1 MQPIISN
8 SSDFLFI
15 YEAIQSNPN
24 GDPDQ
29 ENKPRMDYDTKT
41 NLVTDTRIK
50 RFIRDYLKDSGKE
63 IFVDLV
69 EDRKV
74 DMSQRIEGV
83 VKKTLKDE
91 LDNLE
96 NTFKSDDLFK
106 LLKTIINAS
115 KLKGNEKKEDYLEI
129 VWSILTI
136 STTKEKND
144 LKKDKHLKQFAEEL
158 RNIKQINLEI
168 LAYMVKSKFIDIRLF
183 GSAFAITGFNLPYTG
198 PIQLNWGYSFNKV
211 ELIDSSSIV
220 TIMNDDS
227 STFGKD
233 YRVHYSLLG
242 FNGTINAPAA
252 KTTGLAND
260 DVLEFRKA
268 IWESIPASPTRSK
281 LNQYPKLYLEIVY
294 NEGVSNGQFGDL
306 RNFVET
312 EPKEGISDKQVR
324 KFKDLSIDLSAL
336 KKLIADDKNGENK
349 IKEVIVKTS
358 ADFDFSL

>member
-1 MQPIISN
+1 MNSITN

-15 YEAIQSNPN
+15 YEASQCNPN

-41 NLVTDTRIK
+41 NLVTDTRVK
-50 RFIRDYLKDSGKE
+50 RFIRDYLKDKGNE

-74 DMSQRIEGV
+74 DMKQRIQGIMCNLIDANSEN
-83 VKKTLKDE
+83 LK
-91 LDNLE
+91 
-96 NTFKSDDLFK
+96 S
-106 LLKTIINAS
+106 IINNEELYNILNSSIKAS
-115 KLKGNEKKEDYLEI
+115 KKKAEEKKEDYLDVLWGLITTSSQTEI
-129 VWSILTI
+129 T
-136 STTKEKND
+136 N
-144 LKKDKHLKQFAEEL
+144 LKKDKYLKQFHEKL
-158 RNIKQINLEI
+158 KDIKKINFLLLNYI
-168 LAYMVKSKFIDIRLF
+168 VQQKFIDIRLF
-183 GSAFAITGFNLPYTG
+183 GSAFAIAGFNKPYTG
-198 PIQLNWGYSFNKV
+198 PIQFNWGYSFNKV
-211 ELIDSSSIV
+211 ELIDSNTIV

-252 KTTGLAND
+252 KTTGLSEED
-260 DVLEFRKA
+260 LTVFRKS

-312 EPKEGISDKQVR
+312 SPKENISDKQVR
-324 KFKDLSIDLSAL
+324 KFKDLDVDLSAL
-336 KKLIADDKNGENK
+336 KKLIAADKNGERK
-349 IKEVIVKTS
+349 IKDVIVKTS
-358 ADFDFSL
+358 VDFDFTL

>member
-1 MQPIISN
+1 MNTITN

-15 YEAIQSNPN
+15 YEASQCNPN

-41 NLVTDTRIK
+41 NLVTDTRVK
-50 RFIRDYLKDSGKE
+50 RFIRDYLTDINE
-63 IFVDLV
+63 DETVFVNM
-69 EDRKV
+69 EGNSKV
-74 DMSQRIEGV
+74 SVD
-83 VKKTLKDE
+83 
-91 LDNLE
+91 
-96 NTFKSDDLFK
+96 
-106 LLKTIINAS
+106 S
-115 KLKGNEKKEDYLEI
+115 KLKAVVKRTIENEGELEKAFTDNQDALKIYKEI
-129 VWSILTI
+129 I
-136 STTKEKND
+136 SKEKD
-144 LKKDKHLKQFAEEL
+144 VEGVWKTITDKKFKHKEVNYEL
-158 RNIKQINLEI
+158 
-168 LAYMVKSKFIDIRLF
+168 LAYLVKEKFIDIRMF
-183 GSAFAITGFNLPYTG
+183 GSAFAVGGFTKAYTG
-198 PIQLNWGYSFNKV
+198 PIQMNWGYSFNKV

-252 KTTGLAND
+252 QSTGLTGE
-260 DVLEFRKA
+260 DVSVFRDA

-312 EPKEGISDKQVR
+312 TTKEGITDKQVR
-324 KFKDLSIDLSAL
+324 KFKDMNMDLSSL
-336 KKLIADDKNGENK
+336 KKLIEEDKGSDKK

-358 ADFDFSL
+358 VDFNFSL

>member
-1 MQPIISN
+1 MNTITN
-8 SSDFLFI
+8 SSDFLFV
-15 YEAIQSNPN
+15 YEASQCNPN

-41 NLVTDTRIK
+41 NLVTDTRVK
-50 RFIRDYLKDSGKE
+50 RFIRDYLKATNE
-63 IFVDLV
+63 EELIFVDM
-69 EDRKV
+69 EGNSKV
-74 DMSQRIEGV
+74 SVD
-83 VKKTLKDE
+83 
-91 LDNLE
+91 
-96 NTFKSDDLFK
+96 
-106 LLKTIINAS
+106 S
-115 KLKGNEKKEDYLEI
+115 KLKAVVKRTIENDGELEKAFSDNQEALKVYQE
-129 VWSILTI
+129 VI
-136 STTKEKND
+136 SKEKD
-144 LKKDKHLKQFAEEL
+144 AESVWKRITDKKFKHKEVNYEL
-158 RNIKQINLEI
+158 
-168 LAYMVKSKFIDIRLF
+168 LAYLVKEKFIDIRMF
-183 GSAFAITGFNLPYTG
+183 GSAFAVGGFTKAYTG

-242 FNGTINAPAA
+242 FNGTINAPTAQS
-252 KTTGLAND
+252 TGLTKE
-260 DVLEFRKA
+260 DVSVFRNA

-312 EPKEGISDKQVR
+312 TAKDGITDKQVR
-324 KFKDLSIDLSAL
+324 KFKDLNIDLSLL
-336 KKLIADDKNGENK
+336 KKLIEENKGSDKK

-358 ADFDFSL
+358 VDFDFSL

>member
-1 MQPIISN
+1 MKPSITN
-8 SSDFLFI
+8 SSDFLFV
-15 YEAIQSNPN
+15 YEAIQCNPN

-50 RFIRDYLKDSGKE
+50 RFIRDYLKASNNDE
-63 IFVDLV
+63 VVFVDM
-69 EDRKV
+69 EGDSKV
-74 DMSQRIEGV
+74 SVD
-83 VKKTLKDE
+83 
-91 LDNLE
+91 
-96 NTFKSDDLFK
+96 
-106 LLKTIINAS
+106 S
-115 KLKGNEKKEDYLEI
+115 KLKAVIKRTIENEGELERAFANNPEALIVYKE
-129 VWSILTI
+129 VI
-136 STTKEKND
+136 SKEKD
-144 LKKDKHLKQFAEEL
+144 AEGVWKVITDKKFKQKEVNYEL
-158 RNIKQINLEI
+158 
-168 LAYMVKSKFIDIRLF
+168 LAYLVKEKFLDIRMF
-183 GSAFAITGFNLPYTG
+183 GSAFAVGGFTKAYTG

-252 KTTGLAND
+252 KTTGLTQD

-312 EPKEGISDKQVR
+312 EPKEGVTDKQVR
-324 KFKDLSIDLSAL
+324 KFKDLSIDLTAL
-336 KKLIADDKNGENK
+336 KSLIAHDKNGEHK
-349 IKEVIVKTS
+349 IKEVIIKTS

>member
-1 MQPIISN
+1 MKTSINN

-41 NLVTDTRIK
+41 NLVTDTRVK
-50 RFIRDYLKDSGKE
+50 RFIRDYLKDNGNE

-74 DMSQRIEGV
+74 DMKQRIKGLVFNIIEN
-83 VKKTLKDE
+83 E
-91 LDNLE
+91 YSNLE
-96 NTFKSDDLFK
+96 SIFENKELF
-106 LLKTIINAS
+106 
-115 KLKGNEKKEDYLEI
+115 D
-129 VWSILTI
+129 ILNSAI
-136 STTKEKND
+136 KATKEKAESKNENYLDVLWNLLTTTSQKEITD
-144 LKKDKHLKQFAEEL
+144 LKKDKFLKQFHEKL
-158 RNIKQINLEI
+158 KKIKEINLS
-168 LAYMVKSKFIDIRLF
+168 LLNFLVQQKFIDIRLF
-183 GSAFAITGFNLPYTG
+183 GSAFAIAGFNRPYTG
-198 PIQLNWGYSFNKV
+198 PIQLNWGYSFNQV
-211 ELIDSSSIV
+211 ELMDSSSIV
-220 TIMNDDS
+220 TIMSDDN

-252 KTTGLAND
+252 KTTGLND
-260 DVLEFRKA
+260 DDVKAFRNA

-281 LNQYPKLYLEIVY
+281 VNQYPKLYFEIVY

-306 RNFVET
+306 RNFIET
-312 EPKEGISDKQVR
+312 KPINGKSDKQVR
-324 KFKDLSIDLSAL
+324 KFKDLEVDFSAL
-336 KKLIADDKNGENK
+336 KDLIEKDKNKDQK

>member
-1 MQPIISN
+1 MKPSITN
-8 SSDFLFI
+8 SSDFLFV
-15 YEAIQSNPN
+15 YEAIQCNPN

-50 RFIRDYLKDSGKE
+50 RFIRDYLKDKGLE
-63 IFVDLV
+63 IFVDMV

-74 DMSQRIEGV
+74 NMNQRIQGIVEIIVSDKSKIEDIFSNNEEFKGILLDLITSCQ
-83 VKKTLKDE
+83 KKSKEQKQDFFEIIWNVMTVSTAAD
-91 LDNLE
+91 
-96 NTFKSDDLFK
+96 KSK
-106 LLKTIINAS
+106 I
-115 KLKGNEKKEDYLEI
+115 
-129 VWSILTI
+129 
-136 STTKEKND
+136 
-144 LKKDKHLKQFAEEL
+144 KKDKYLGKFYDQLNA
-158 RNIKQINLEI
+158 IKKINLGI
-168 LAYMVKSKFIDIRLF
+168 LDYIIRDKFIDIRLF
-183 GSAFAITGFNLPYTG
+183 GSAFAIAGFNNPYTG

-252 KTTGLAND
+252 KTTGLTND
-260 DVLEFRKA
+260 DILEFRKA

-312 EPKEGISDKQVR
+312 EPKEGITDKQVR

-336 KKLIADDKNGENK
+336 KQLIVADKNGENK
-349 IKEVIVKTS
+349 IREVIIKTS

>member
-1 MQPIISN
+1 MKPSITN
-8 SSDFLFI
+8 SSDFLFV
-15 YEAIQSNPN
+15 YEAIQCNPN

-41 NLVTDTRIK
+41 NLVTDTRVK
-50 RFIRDYLKDSGKE
+50 RFIRDYLKATNEDE
-63 IFVDLV
+63 VVFVDM
-69 EDRKV
+69 EGGSKV
-74 DMSQRIEGV
+74 SVD
-83 VKKTLKDE
+83 
-91 LDNLE
+91 
-96 NTFKSDDLFK
+96 
-106 LLKTIINAS
+106 S
-115 KLKGNEKKEDYLEI
+115 KLKAVVKRTFENEGELEKAFSNNPDALKIYSDI
-129 VWSILTI
+129 V
-136 STTKEKND
+136 TKEKD
-144 LKKDKHLKQFAEEL
+144 AEGVWKAITDKKFKDKEVNYEL
-158 RNIKQINLEI
+158 
-168 LAYMVKSKFIDIRLF
+168 LAYLVKEKFLDIRMF
-183 GSAFAITGFNLPYTG
+183 GSAFAVGGFTKAYTG

-252 KTTGLAND
+252 KSTGLSEE
-260 DVLEFRKA
+260 DVTVFRKA

-294 NEGVSNGQFGDL
+294 NEGISNGQFGDL

-312 EPKEGISDKQVR
+312 ESKEGITDKQVR

-336 KKLIADDKNGENK
+336 KKLIADDQNGDQK
-349 IKEVIVKTS
+349 IKQVIVKTS